1 MKIQFKYTN
10 VRQWSDINIL
20 KNLLIE
26 EKINIDEIIYNQEEA
41 VITIYLDNINDL
53 INKLK
58 NNPEYQIIKNKI
70 KIIII
75 L

>member
-1 MKIQFKYTN
+1 MKIQFKYIN

>member
-10 VRQWSDINIL
+10 VHQWSDINIL